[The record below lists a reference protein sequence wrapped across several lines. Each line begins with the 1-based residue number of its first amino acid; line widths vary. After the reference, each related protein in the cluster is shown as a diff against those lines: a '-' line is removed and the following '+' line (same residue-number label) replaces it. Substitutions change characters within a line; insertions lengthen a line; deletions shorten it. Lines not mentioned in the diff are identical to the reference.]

1 MGFKTNLPP
10 RGDGFVSVHVTKYY
24 CITLN
29 GYNLFM
35 YTHIFEKKL
44 HLKSKLILSY
54 IVLYTSTIIYKAI
67 FTKERGICPLIN
79 TVLPLSTTFL

>member
-24 CITLN
+24 CTTLN

-35 YTHIFEKKL
+35 YIQ
-44 HLKSKLILSY
+44 LSQEEAT
-54 IVLYTSTIIYKAI
+54 L
-67 FTKERGICPLIN
+67 EQ
-79 TVLPLSTTFL
+79 

>member
-24 CITLN
+24 RITLN

-35 YTHIFEKKL
+35 YIQ
-44 HLKSKLILSY
+44 LIQEEATL
-54 IVLYTSTIIYKAI
+54 
-67 FTKERGICPLIN
+67 EQ
-79 TVLPLSTTFL
+79 